1 MKLWKVEQLCQGSI
15 MSWDW
20 PATELRNEVSG
31 ALSMVLNR
39 PTATAAAASATKLRT
54 KVTSCD
60 YSKLPLTSCDIADRQ
75 PYFVDHLLLGL

>member
-1 MKLWKVEQLCQGSI
+1 

-20 PATELRNEVSG
+20 PAAELRNEVSG
-31 ALSMVLNR
+31 ALSIVLNR
-39 PTATAAAASATKLRT
+39 PTATAAAATATKLRT
-54 KVTSCD
+54 TSCD